1 MVGKGN
7 KYPPSLKQKILS
19 EIAKGERSAAQIAQ
33 DHDVN
38 PKTVYNWMAA
48 TKTNSGVSLAK
59 YNRLKREH
67 AELLQLVG
75 ELTHDIK
82 KKKKSGW

>member
-7 KYPPSLKQKILS
+7 RYSAKLKQEILA
-19 EIAKGERSAAQIAQ
+19 EIAKGERSAMQIAQ
-33 DHDVN
+33 DHGVN

-48 TKTNSGVSLAK
+48 QKTETGVSLAK
-59 YNRLKREH
+59 HNRLKREH

-75 ELTHDIK
+75 ELTHNLK
-82 KKKKSGW
+82 KKKKSSW